1 MEVTQAVRSG
11 QEAFLMSFIA
21 HGTFWDVD
29 RDLSFPRV
37 HGQPGKFDLAKLGQF
52 TGPDRHRVVP
62 LVTNPSTTNPARLV
76 PPFAA
81 VVRMSTVQ

>member
-29 RDLSFPRV
+29 RDLSFTRV
-37 HGQPGKFDLAKLGQF
+37 HGQPGKFDLVNLLVQID
-52 TGPDRHRVVP
+52 TGWYHW
-62 LVTNPSTTNPARLV
+62 
-76 PPFAA
+76 
-81 VVRMSTVQ
+81 